1 MTTGKPPTSHDV
13 ARLAGVSQS
22 TVSLVF
28 RGAARGRVAPGTQQ
42 AVLDAAR
49 RLGFRPNADA
59 RRLRVGGPR
68 MVLIAI
74 PDIVNPFF
82 ARVFTGARGTA
93 REAGFQVVLSVQR
106 DLASVAADV
115 AGQRVD
121 AVLACSL
128 DDGGRPL
135 DDSVPA
141 VVLDAEP
148 PQGMGAVR
156 FDIAPALTE
165 VVDHLYRL
173 GHRDILHL
181 RADVDTSTFR
191 ERAAAV
197 DAACAARG
205 MRRARAA
212 AAVDRDAA
220 RDTARAALRRE
231 RAAGR
236 AVTAVVCDDDI
247 LAVGAYKA
255 AQAEGLAVPGDLS
268 VTGVDN
274 VDLAQALTPELTT
287 VDLPGETLGAMG
299 MRRLLAAVDGADQA
313 AEVVRLPARL
323 LIRGSTAPP
332 PSRSSG

>member
-1 MTTGKPPTSHDV
+1 
-13 ARLAGVSQS
+13 
-22 TVSLVF
+22 
-28 RGAARGRVAPGTQQ
+28 
-42 AVLDAAR
+42 
-49 RLGFRPNADA
+49 
-59 RRLRVGGPR
+59 
-68 MVLIAI
+68 
-74 PDIVNPFF
+74 
-82 ARVFTGARGTA
+82 
-93 REAGFQVVLSVQR
+93 
-106 DLASVAADV
+106 
-115 AGQRVD
+115 
-121 AVLACSL
+121 
-128 DDGGRPL
+128 
-135 DDSVPA
+135 
-141 VVLDAEP
+141 
-148 PQGMGAVR
+148 
-156 FDIAPALTE
+156 
-165 VVDHLYRL
+165 
-173 GHRDILHL
+173 
-181 RADVDTSTFR
+181 
-191 ERAAAV
+191 
-197 DAACAARG
+197 
-205 MRRARAA
+205 AA

-231 RAAGR
+231 HAAGR